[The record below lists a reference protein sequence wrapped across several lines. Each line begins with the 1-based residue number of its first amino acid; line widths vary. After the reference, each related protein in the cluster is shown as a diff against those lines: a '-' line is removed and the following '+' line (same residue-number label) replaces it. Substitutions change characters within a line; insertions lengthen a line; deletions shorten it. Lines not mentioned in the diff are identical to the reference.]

1 MKRFPPDML
10 TLIVNGELYGPQ
22 PLGAKVLTVCGTS
35 IAHIGD
41 VDVAALDRSH
51 VPYEV
56 IDASNCIVAPG
67 IIDPHEHL
75 IGGSGEEGFN
85 SQTPEITLREI
96 VSAGIT
102 TVVGCLGSDTTTRT
116 MEGLLAK
123 AKGLRQDG
131 VTTYLW
137 SGGYD
142 VPPVTLTG
150 SLRRDMLLIEEVIG
164 AGEVAISDKR
174 SSAPSTAELARIVK
188 ASYVGGTLTGKGG
201 VTHFHVGEEPSRL
214 APLRELL
221 DDYHAQPEW
230 LYPTHIN
237 RTSEL
242 IREAAELTNLG
253 VTVDMDTVDLDAA
266 KWLPCFLDAGGN
278 PERLTFS
285 SDAAVN
291 SPASLWSELRN
302 CIQQQI
308 IDLPRA
314 LSFVTINTARVLRL
328 PLKGRIEV
336 GCDAD
341 LLIMD
346 KQSMQIRDV
355 IALGTPLLRA
365 GELQKEEKSMASSN
379 RTIQLYGA
387 KTE

>member
-1 MKRFPPDML
+1 ML
-10 TLIVNGELYGPQ
+10 TLIVNGELYGPE
-22 PLGAKVLTVCGTS
+22 PLGKSSLAICGAS
-35 IAHIGD
+35 IARIGE
-41 VDVAALDRSH
+41 VDRHALDRTGL
-51 VPYEV
+51 PYQV
-56 IDASNCIVAPG
+56 VDASGCIVAPG

-75 IGGSGEEGFN
+75 LGGSGEEGFN
-85 SQTPEITLREI
+85 SQTPEITFREI
-96 VSAGIT
+96 VTAGIT
-102 TVVGCLGSDTTTRT
+102 TVVGCLGTDTTTRT

-131 VTTYLW
+131 LSTYIW

-150 SLRRDMLLIEEVIG
+150 SLRRDMLLVEEVIG

-174 SSAPSTAELARIVK
+174 SSAPTTKDLARIVK

-201 VTHFHVGEEPSRL
+201 VTHFHVGEELSRL

-221 DDYHAQPEW
+221 DNYGAQPEW

-237 RTSEL
+237 RTEEL
-242 IREAAELTNLG
+242 VREAVALTHRG

-266 KWLPCFLDAGGN
+266 KWLPCFLDNGGN

-291 SPASLWSELRN
+291 SPSSLWRELRSCVHQN
-302 CIQQQI
+302 IV
-308 IDLPRA
+308 DLPQA
-314 LSFVTINTARVLRL
+314 LSFVTTNTARVLRL
-328 PLKGRIEV
+328 TSKGRIQV

-341 LLIMD
+341 LIFLD
-346 KQSMQIRDV
+346 QESLEIRDV
-355 IALGTPLLRA
+355 FARGVPVLRA
-365 GELQKEEKSMASSN
+365 GKVQLAEKSMAGSN
-379 RTIQLYGA
+379 RVIELYGA
-387 KTE
+387 KTQ